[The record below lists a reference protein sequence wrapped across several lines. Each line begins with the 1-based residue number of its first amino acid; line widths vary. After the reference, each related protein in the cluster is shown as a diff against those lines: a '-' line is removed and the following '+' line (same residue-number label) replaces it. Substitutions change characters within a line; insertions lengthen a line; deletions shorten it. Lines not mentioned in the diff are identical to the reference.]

1 VSRPEEPEDDTH
13 VDLAPAAHRDP
24 DSGRVTEFNDAPQTS
39 RTVEQKRTRR
49 PAPTPEELTTLL
61 ERFDGSVAQVARHLN
76 RQYAV
81 VWRCI
86 QRYGIDANKYR
97 PGDR

>member
-1 VSRPEEPEDDTH
+1 ME
-13 VDLAPAAHRDP
+13 
-24 DSGRVTEFNDAPQTS
+24 
-39 RTVEQKRTRR
+39 KRTRR

-61 ERFDGSVAQVARHLN
+61 ARFSGSVAQVARHLD

-86 QRYGIDANKYR
+86 QRYGIDANAYR
-97 PGDR
+97 PAPSPKDG